1 MLEDTVRDILRKLE
15 SDPES
20 KEALNMPIARAMIA
34 VLTPKWGAAPAG
46 TKCRKCQS
54 EDVERSYI
62 PCGGEFSG
70 SVRCKACGHN
80 ESVVSYLGHTCFT
93 VESLV

>member
-1 MLEDTVRDILRKLE
+1 MPEDTVRDILRNLE
-15 SDPES
+15 SNPNGR
-20 KEALNMPIARAMIA
+20 EALYTPIARAM
-34 VLTPKWGAAPAG
+34 VEGLTPKWGAAPVG

-54 EDVERSYI
+54 EDVERSCI

-80 ESVVSYLGHTCFT
+80 ESVASYLGHTCFT
-93 VESLV
+93 VTPM